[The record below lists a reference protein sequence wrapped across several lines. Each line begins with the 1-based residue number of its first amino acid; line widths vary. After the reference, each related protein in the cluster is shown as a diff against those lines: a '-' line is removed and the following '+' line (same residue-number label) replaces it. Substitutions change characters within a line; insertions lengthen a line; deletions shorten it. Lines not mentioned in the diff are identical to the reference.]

1 MAKIS
6 EAAKAECTRMQNK
19 YKDLLHSVE
28 VNMDKLEK
36 ELTSIEDN
44 FEAAKNKIDLAVLY
58 IRASSFV
65 ATICYISIEHL
76 DIRVENQLNDGRRYI
91 NKAIMLLEEALGDY
105 GDDSLSLNDEVH
117 EYLKDKFSDEWRYKF
132 ICSFGY
138 VIDYF
143 KFCYG
148 ENSKWLQNFIE
159 IEGRLAL
166 LSKNIIDFKNYIKEL
181 SPEVEGYIYRVKLMN
196 LAKSLISAS
205 AEQYRTKYELQDR
218 RPDDMK
224 MALNLTGTLRR
235 IHIYLNEVEEAEEQ
249 KKIYDLWKKK
259 LDTDLKAMK
268 K

>member
-19 YKDLLHSVE
+19 YKDLLNSVE

-36 ELTSIEDN
+36 GLASIEDN
-44 FEAAKNKIDLAVLY
+44 FEASKNKIDLAVMY
-58 IRASSFV
+58 IRASSFI

-105 GDDSLSLNDEVH
+105 GDDSLSLNDEMH

-181 SPEVEGYIYRVKLMN
+181 SPEIEGYIYRVKLMN
-196 LAKSLISAS
+196 LTKSLISAS

-235 IHIYLNEVEEAEEQ
+235 IYIYLNEVEEAEEQ

-259 LDTDLKAMK
+259 LDADLKAMK